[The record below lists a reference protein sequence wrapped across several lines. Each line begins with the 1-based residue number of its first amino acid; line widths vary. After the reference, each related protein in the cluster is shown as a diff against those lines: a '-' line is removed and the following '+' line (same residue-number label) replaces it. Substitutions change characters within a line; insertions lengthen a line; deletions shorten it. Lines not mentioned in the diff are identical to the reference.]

1 MGRILSWKK
10 FLLVVWKILRL
21 FVNTLSAADKYSL
34 LNRENLTETIQMQLS
49 QKQIDVSYFFSGI
62 LKSIL
67 NFEHFEKQDDPYSLY
82 IS

>member
-1 MGRILSWKK
+1 M
-10 FLLVVWKILRL
+10 FLLVVCKILRL

-34 LNRENLTETIQMQLS
+34 VNRENLTETIQMQLS
-49 QKQIDVSYFFSGI
+49 QKQIDFSYFFSGI

>member
-1 MGRILSWKK
+1 M
-10 FLLVVWKILRL
+10 
-21 FVNTLSAADKYSL
+21 SAADKYSL
-34 LNRENLTETIQMQLS
+34 VNRENLTETIKMQLS
-49 QKQIDVSYFFSGI
+49 QKQIDVSYFFSGF